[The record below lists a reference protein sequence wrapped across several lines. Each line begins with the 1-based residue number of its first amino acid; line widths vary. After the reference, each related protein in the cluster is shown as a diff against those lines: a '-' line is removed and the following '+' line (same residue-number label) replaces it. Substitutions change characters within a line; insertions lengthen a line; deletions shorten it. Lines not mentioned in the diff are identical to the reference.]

1 MTKPVIAIA
10 IGDPAGIGPG
20 IALAAAL
27 DEGVRARC
35 RPILVG
41 SAKIL
46 AFYRAKFELPCEL
59 RVVAAP
65 RDAEFAGGAV
75 DVFDVNGPPLDTFAP
90 GESGADC
97 GRAIL
102 DYATAAIDLARS
114 GTVDGVVASPQ
125 TQQSIAAAGIDF
137 DGYPG
142 FVARCTGTDPDDVFM
157 MLHTE
162 TLRIVHTTLHVGVR
176 VALAQ
181 IDTDRV
187 VRAIRA
193 ADGALRGLGITRP
206 RIGVAGIDPHA
217 GEGGLFGN
225 DDADIVEPAVSAA
238 AGEGIDVHG
247 PFGAD
252 TMMLDRTFD
261 AYVVM
266 FHDQGHIPAKLTGF
280 DAISAFAIGTPI
292 RFASVGHGSALDIA
306 GQGTA
311 DASSLIKTVE
321 RISGVAG

>member
-1 MTKPVIAIA
+1 MKKPVIAVA
-10 IGDPAGIGPG
+10 IGDPAGIGPE
-20 IALAAAL
+20 IVLAAVRDA
-27 DEGVRARC
+27 GVRARC

-41 SAKIL
+41 SAEIL
-46 AFYRAKFELPCEL
+46 EFYRAKFELPCRL
-59 RVVAAP
+59 RPIAAP
-65 RDAEFAGGAV
+65 EDAAFAEGTI
-75 DVFDVNGPPLDTFAP
+75 DVLDVAGPPLASFSP
-90 GESGADC
+90 GKSDAGC

-102 DYATAAIDLARS
+102 DYAAAAIDLARE
-114 GTVDGVVASPQ
+114 GKVDGVVASPQ

-142 FVARCTGTDPDDVFM
+142 FVARRTGTDPDDVFM

-162 TLRIVHTTLHVGVR
+162 TLRIVHTTLHVGIR
-176 VALAQ
+176 VALRQ

-187 VRAIRA
+187 VRAVRA
-193 ADGALRGLGITRP
+193 ADRALRSLGIAAP

-217 GEGGLFGN
+217 GEGGLFGT
-225 DDADIVEPAVSAA
+225 DDIEIVEPAVAAA

-252 TMMLDRTFD
+252 TLLLDRSYD

-280 DAISAFAIGTPI
+280 DAISAFAVGTPI

-306 GQGTA
+306 GKGTA
-311 DASSLIKTVE
+311 DPSSLIKTIE

>member
-1 MTKPVIAIA
+1 MKKPVIAVA
-10 IGDPAGIGPG
+10 IGDPAGIGPE
-20 IALAAAL
+20 IALASTL
-27 DEGVRARC
+27 DGGIRARC
-35 RPILVG
+35 GPILVG
-41 SAKIL
+41 SIEIL
-46 AFYRAKFELPCEL
+46 EFYRARFDLPCTL
-59 RVVAAP
+59 RAVAAP
-65 RDAEFAGGAV
+65 EDAEFAEGTIDIIDV
-75 DVFDVNGPPLDTFAP
+75 DGPPLGTFSP
-90 GESGADC
+90 GVSEAEC

-102 DYATAAIDLARS
+102 GYATAAIDLAR
-114 GTVDGVVASPQ
+114 GGLVDGVVASPQ

-142 FVARCTGTDPDDVFM
+142 FVARRTGTDPDDVFM

-176 VALAQ
+176 VALEQ

-193 ADGALRGLGITRP
+193 AHGALRGLGIARP
-206 RIGVAGIDPHA
+206 RIGVAGINPHA
-217 GEGGLFGN
+217 GEGGLFGA
-225 DDADIVEPAVSAA
+225 DDIEIVEPAVSAA
-238 AGEGIDVHG
+238 TGEGIDAHG

-252 TMMLDRTFD
+252 TMLLDRSFD
-261 AYVVM
+261 VYVVM

-280 DAISAFAIGTPI
+280 DAISAFAVGTPI

-306 GQGTA
+306 GRGTA
-311 DASSLIKTVE
+311 DPSSLIKTIE